1 MLLSQVQQVKEA
13 AKAVKGAKVS
23 SVTNAQEIFSALTAK
38 QYDAVVV
45 DLAVANNYAK
55 AQGFKVLKQSLLDE
69 KNYIIT
75 KQGNTK
81 TMKIINKALKK
92 FLASKDYEKLTDKYG
107 LKKLS

>member
-1 MLLSQVQQVKEA
+1 MFPAIGQIFTPGNLLYYFQFALISLGLA
-13 AKAVKGAKVS
+13 AVS
-23 SVTNAQEIFSALTAK
+23 LAIGFV
-38 QYDAVVV
+38 
-45 DLAVANNYAK
+45 LAVLLQAMRMAK
-55 AQGFKVLKQSLLDE
+55 NKVLKQSLLDE